1 MNKIP
6 SIIARLV
13 LGLPLVVFGLN
24 GFLRVIPVP
33 PMTPEAEAF
42 LRALIDSGYMLQ
54 FWKGTEVICGLAILA
69 GLYLPLA
76 LIVITPVML
85 NIIAFHLWLE
95 PNPATIGVV
104 ALMSA
109 ALAYLAQKNW
119 HVYRPMLAMRR
130 TKITRLP

>member
-1 MNKIP
+1 
-6 SIIARLV
+6 
-13 LGLPLVVFGLN
+13 
-24 GFLRVIPVP
+24 
-33 PMTPEAEAF
+33 
-42 LRALIDSGYMLQ
+42 
-54 FWKGTEVICGLAILA
+54 
-69 GLYLPLA
+69 
-76 LIVITPVML
+76 ML